1 MNDVKILLDRSIT
14 NLERKMREAVQDG
27 WLITGELQR
36 FDMNYCVVIQKF
48 ELPDWAEA
56 DEDE

>member
-1 MNDVKILLDRSIT
+1 MSDVKILLDRSIT
-14 NLERKMREAVQDG
+14 NLERKMREAVQEG

-36 FDMNYCVVIQKF
+36 FDMNYCIVSQKF
-48 ELPDWAEA
+48 ELPDWA

>member
-48 ELPDWAEA
+48 ELPDWA